1 MSLLRAIVSEINFWN
16 VATMDVLLSVA
27 LFRAFVSEINIVRE
41 IKFWGVATMGVLG
54 RVSLLRAISCLMLK
68 SLLASVPEFRCA
80 CPDVITAPVISCSA
94 PGSASA
100 AEGFVSTARIKGRS
114 CTGVVGFVT
123 GIEIV
128 TCSLTLARSRRNA
141 VFLKLANPPSD
152 GDEAGAAVDTV

>member
-1 MSLLRAIVSEINFWN
+1 MALLRAFVSEIIFWN
-16 VATMDVLLSVA
+16 VATMHVLLSVA
-27 LFRAFVSEINIVRE
+27 ILRAFVS
-41 IKFWGVATMGVLG
+41 
-54 RVSLLRAISCLMLK
+54 CLILK
-68 SLLASVPEFRCA
+68 WLLASVPEFRCA
-80 CPDVITAPVISCSA
+80 CPEVITAPVISCSA